1 MARAVKRCGPLA
13 EDAAFSGRK
22 AFFVM
27 HLIVITGF
35 LGSGKTTLI
44 VKLVKAAMQKG
55 LRVAVVVNEIGEIGI
70 DDQFMKKIGLDVWEI
85 LGGCICCTLAG
96 DLVRTLQ
103 ELHGNYSPDVVIV
116 EPSGAADPGNLFSA
130 LGMSRIQFLTGTR
143 RIALLDP
150 LRMDML
156 MAVLEPLVTSAIRQA
171 DLILINKADI
181 ASPEQIEQTRRVA
194 ADTNP
199 VPAVMVISA
208 KDDLEPRVLSEI
220 LSWLT

>member
-1 MARAVKRCGPLA
+1 
-13 EDAAFSGRK
+13 
-22 AFFVM
+22 M
-27 HLIVITGF
+27 HLLVITGF
-35 LGSGKTTLI
+35 LGSGKTTFI

-55 LRVAVVVNEIGEIGI
+55 LKVAVVVNEIGEIGI
-70 DDQFMKKIGLDVWEI
+70 DDQFMKKLGFNVWEV

-103 ELHGNYSPDVVIV
+103 ELQGNYAPYVVIV
-116 EPSGAADPGNLFSA
+116 EPSGAADPSNLFGA
-130 LGMSRIQFLTGTR
+130 LSTSRIESLTSAR
-143 RIALLDP
+143 QIALLDP

-156 MAVLEPLVTSAIRQA
+156 MTVLEPLVTSAMRQA

-199 VPAVMVISA
+199 APGVMVISA